1 MMNYEDLFEFCH
13 DFGSSRPIDVDLSID
28 NSEVSNF
35 IETLLPNLP
44 ISSKAQAKT
53 YEQAVEYLF
62 MIIANVGKA
71 FLQENC
77 VAIPRSNSFLN
88 GETAISKRKLSKR
101 TFLLILNFLRD
112 SGYIREHMGHF
123 DRNEQCG
130 QTSRYWA
137 TKILQYHFRTLKPS
151 DFRALRTIKPV
162 ILHDSQGYEIDFSEN
177 KISKFFSEKIISIN
191 ELYKSNTFK
200 YINKYEYKL
209 INSYHIYNNPNDI
222 PYINNN
228 KSYPL
233 LGTNDNLYPRISA
246 IFSRSSFSCGG
257 RLYSIPQKGI
267 GWQGLSQEQRKT
279 ITINEEATVELD
291 FKGLHV
297 SMLYAIMGVQI
308 KEDPYSGLSAELR
321 PLYKT
326 LMLRLLN
333 AKSVCYTIR
342 SMSDTVYTLKR
353 KVLLSPRDLKLLD
366 CIHEYKPKWSILISE
381 LMERHRVIQRYFGSD
396 CGIFLQRLDGEM
408 MLHILSALAQE
419 GIPALPV
426 HDSVIVPRHTQN
438 RAAEV
443 MQSVYCRYMG
453 FDCIVEAK

>member
-71 FLQENC
+71 FLQDNC

-151 DFRALRTIKPV
+151 DFRVLKTIKSV
-162 ILHDSQGYEIDFSEN
+162 ILHDNQGNEIDFSEN

-200 YINKYEYKL
+200 YINKYEHKI
-209 INSYHIYNNPNDI
+209 INPYNIYNNPNDI

-408 MLHILSALAQE
+408 MLHILSVLAQE
-419 GIPALPV
+419 GIPSMIL
-426 HDSVIVPRHTQN
+426 
-438 RAAEV
+438 
-443 MQSVYCRYMG
+443 
-453 FDCIVEAK
+453 

>member
-1 MMNYEDLFEFCH
+1 MSNN
-13 DFGSSRPIDVDLSID
+13 LSHHKIWD
-28 NSEVSNF
+28 
-35 IETLLPNLP
+35 
-44 ISSKAQAKT
+44 
-53 YEQAVEYLF
+53 
-62 MIIANVGKA
+62 II
-71 FLQENC
+71 
-77 VAIPRSNSFLN
+77 
-88 GETAISKRKLSKR
+88 
-101 TFLLILNFLRD
+101 
-112 SGYIREHMGHF
+112 
-123 DRNEQCG
+123 
-130 QTSRYWA
+130 
-137 TKILQYHFRTLKPS
+137 
-151 DFRALRTIKPV
+151 
-162 ILHDSQGYEIDFSEN
+162 
-177 KISKFFSEKIISIN
+177 KFFSEKIISIN

-200 YINKYEYKL
+200 YINKYEHKL
-209 INSYHIYNNPNDI
+209 INPYNIYNNSNDI

-408 MLHILSALAQE
+408 MLHILSVLAQE

-443 MQSVYCRYMG
+443 MQEVYRRYMG
-453 FDCIVEAK
+453 FDCMIENK